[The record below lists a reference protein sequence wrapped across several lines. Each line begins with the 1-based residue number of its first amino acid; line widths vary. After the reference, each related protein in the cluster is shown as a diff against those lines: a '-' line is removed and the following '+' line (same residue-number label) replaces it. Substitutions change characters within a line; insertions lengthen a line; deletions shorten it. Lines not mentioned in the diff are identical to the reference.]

1 VPLIDPDA
9 LGSLTDMKPGSR
21 VRQSEVGR
29 SPIPFARPA
38 LGAGEANEVLATL
51 ASGWLT
57 TGPRV
62 QKFEREFGAWVG
74 AKNAVAVNSCTA
86 ALHLSLLAA
95 GIGAGDEVITTPLT
109 FCATANAIIHTGA
122 RPVFADID
130 RRTYNLDP
138 AAVER
143 AITPRTRAILPVH
156 YAGHPADVRAFQQ
169 LAEAHGLV
177 LIEDAAH
184 AVEAVSN
191 AGRVG
196 TTAHFTCFSFYA
208 TKNLTTGEGGMV
220 TSASDRAA
228 SWIRTAAL
236 HGMSRDG
243 WTRYAATG
251 SPHYDVVMAGF
262 KYNMMDLQAALGLQQ
277 LARIEEMH
285 RTRAE
290 RSMQYDAG
298 LADVPVERPAA
309 TAPGERHGHHLYTIL
324 VDPVLCGR
332 TRDEVQR
339 ALQAAGIGTSIH
351 FRALHL
357 HEFYADRFG
366 FRRGQFP
373 NAELVSDTTLSLPL
387 SAATTPEDVDT
398 VVAAL
403 GELLAA

>member
-1 VPLIDPDA
+1 MP
-9 LGSLTDMKPGSR
+9 
-21 VRQSEVGR
+21 
-29 SPIPFARPA
+29 PIPFARPA
-38 LGAGEANEVLATL
+38 IGESETSEVLATL

-62 QKFEREFGAWVG
+62 QRFEREFASWVD
-74 AKNAVAVNSCTA
+74 ARHAIAVNSCTA

-95 GIGAGDEVITTPLT
+95 GIGPGDEVITTPLT

-156 YAGHPADVRAFQQ
+156 YAGRPADIRAFQR
-169 LAEAHGLV
+169 LAQTHGLV

-220 TSASDRAA
+220 TTASEQAA
-228 SWIRTAAL
+228 AWIRTAAL

-251 SPHYDVVMAGF
+251 TPHYDVVMAGF

-277 LARIEEMH
+277 LARIEAMH
-285 RTRAE
+285 HVRAQRTA
-290 RSMQYDAG
+290 QYDAA
-298 LADVPVERPAA
+298 LAALPVERPSAA
-309 TAPGERHGHHLYTIL
+309 APGERHAHHLYTIL
-324 VDPVLCGR
+324 VDPSLCGC
-332 TRDEVQR
+332 TRDDVQR
-339 ALQAAGIGTSIH
+339 ALQQSGIGTSIH

-357 HEFYADRFG
+357 HPFYAERFG
-366 FRRGQFP
+366 LRRGQFP

-387 SAATTPEDVDT
+387 SAATTPEDVEI
-398 VVAAL
+398 VADAL
-403 GELLAA
+403 GGLLAA